1 MDVGEVGA
9 GVGDQERGVET
20 SAGRD
25 GGSAAVTCAEE
36 ILVWERTGVAEDWE
50 ICVGDWDRGGGG
62 GGDLYCGVA

>member
-1 MDVGEVGA
+1 MDVGEVEA

-25 GGSAAVTCAEE
+25 GGSAAVTCEEE

-50 ICVGDWDRGGGG
+50 ICVGD
-62 GGDLYCGVA
+62 